1 MTRSFAG
8 AMAVIPREAAGSFE
22 RIDGGLADVFAL
34 HRLLRLPHSRTRARV
49 SHIAA
54 ADAPPATEVYDQSGM
69 ARRRVV
75 PRDPPPS
82 GAGSAADLMSCWALS
97 TNPLHSGAR

>member
-34 HRLLRLPHSRTRARV
+34 RRSLRLSNSRTRARV

-54 ADAPPATEVYDQSGM
+54 ADAPPAAGVYDQSGM
-69 ARRRVV
+69 ARRRFFR
-75 PRDPPPS
+75 RDPPS
-82 GAGSAADLMSCWALS
+82 GGGSAADLMSCRALS
-97 TNPLHSGAR
+97 ANPLHSGAR